1 MKSCAQSTVS
11 HNVDDEHTVPVPGT
25 WYRFHTLNSQRLPGP
40 RYWWHLWYL
49 VPSRSTRYQVLDIRS
64 ESIIYVGLQ
73 WYNNWTDFLHI
84 FLWWKSSTFFRKA
97 GAEKMNHGGSKQKPL
112 LTELAVRKNMDEI
125 PHRFTYRNYICS
137 TFFCTSSLVL
147 WMLHILCT
155 SAL

>member
-1 MKSCAQSTVS
+1 MTSTRYQYQ
-11 HNVDDEHTVPVPGT
+11 VPGT
-25 WYRFHTLNSQRLPGP
+25 W
-40 RYWWHLWYL
+40 WYL
-49 VPSRSTRYQVLDIRS
+49 VAYSQLSATLHKPGTWATGTYKVPALVVPVVPDTWQQYTLLDIRS

-73 WYNNWTDFLHI
+73 WYKIERTFYT

-137 TFFCTSSLVL
+137 TFFCTSSPHLLFYTRLVK
-147 WMLHILCT
+147 
-155 SAL
+155 